1 MFTDNARSSLKETI
15 TELAAKSQELNQN
28 AAASSLDIP
37 TMLRLARALLGGN
50 MEEFQRQVN
59 ELMSSNPA
67 MIDASVDATKKT
79 IQYGIEH
86 GLLHAEAF
94 TDLDRRTEV
103 LTTAERMALSTG
115 LMRLR
120 PNPTER
126 SA

>member
-1 MFTDNARSSLKETI
+1 MFTDDARSSLKETI
-15 TELAAKSQELNQN
+15 TKLAAKSQELNQI
-28 AAASSLDIP
+28 AAASSIDVP
-37 TMLRLARALLGGN
+37 TMLRLAPALFGGN

-67 MIDASVDATKKT
+67 MIEASVDATKKT
-79 IQYGIEH
+79 IQYGIEQ

-103 LTTAERMALSTG
+103 LTTAERIALSTG
-115 LMRLR
+115 SMRVR